1 MVLNKITLRV
11 QAEEKIDPRISFG
24 YSNALKSREE
34 AIPAWET
41 KKTQQRRQEPRETAV
56 LKAKR

>member
-24 YSNALKSREE
+24 YSNALKSRDEE
-34 AIPAWET
+34 IPARET
-41 KKTQQRRQEPRETAV
+41 KKT
-56 LKAKR
+56 